1 MIEIVQCSTRIYIQP
16 ILSSVQHLCYAVQDL
31 QENII
36 THLIHRE
43 DNTASNLSLA
53 YVFIYRSNVRQL
65 LRSVMALHVASGC
78 DVDRLDCVLTIPHVG
93 AVDGYTLEH
102 GEENGRVESGFRRQA
117 DCHEMTVGPQVVDG
131 LGVS

>member
-16 ILSSVQHLCYAVQDL
+16 ILSSVQHLYYTVRDL

-53 YVFIYRSNVRQL
+53 YVFIYTVART
-65 LRSVMALHVASGC
+65 SVKSC
-78 DVDRLDCVLTIPHVG
+78 
-93 AVDGYTLEH
+93 
-102 GEENGRVESGFRRQA
+102 
-117 DCHEMTVGPQVVDG
+117 QV
-131 LGVS
+131 